1 MSGHFDVLMGLG
13 ILFTPFVVVLWLILR
28 TPKQNTILPGTEH
41 ARPNC
46 NGLTMVGSVDVNGN
60 PFGSVDIHTT
70 NVNGMPMAGGVD
82 ALGNSFGTHGQS
94 Y

>member
-1 MSGHFDVLMGLG
+1 MSGHFDLLLGLA
-13 ILFTPFVVVLWLILR
+13 IIFIPFAVVLWLILR
-28 TPKQNTILPGTEH
+28 SPKQNTILPGAEH
-41 ARPNC
+41 ARLNS

-60 PFGSVDIHTT
+60 PFGAVDIHPT